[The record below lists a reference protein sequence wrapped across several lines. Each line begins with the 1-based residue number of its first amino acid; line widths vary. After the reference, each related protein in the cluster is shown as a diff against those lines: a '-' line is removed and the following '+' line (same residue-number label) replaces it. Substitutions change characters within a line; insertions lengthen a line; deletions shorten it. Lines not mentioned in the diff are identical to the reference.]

1 MPEMF
6 EYRLRLH
13 STDQMIVEPQ
23 AQVFEAGVSNW
34 RIECKAHADMP
45 LALRLLKFTGQ
56 WNTIERKLVG
66 REFLPI
72 GDEDDSPL
80 FRIQGASN
88 IGNAVSQTSTLAIRA
103 EPLKTLQSFSGR
115 TELESYWQ
123 MRSALRA

>member
-13 STDQMIVEPQ
+13 STDQMIVETQ

-34 RIECKAHADMP
+34 RVERKAHADIP
-45 LALRLLKFTGQ
+45 LAPRLLKFTGQ
-56 WNTIERKLVG
+56 WNTIERKMVG

-72 GDEDDSPL
+72 GGEDDSPL

-88 IGNAVSQTSTLAIRA
+88 NRNGVSQTSTLATPAAPI
-103 EPLKTLQSFSGR
+103 T
-115 TELESYWQ
+115 T
-123 MRSALRA
+123 